1 MAEAID
7 ELAEVVLAL
16 RLETRS
22 LLIIHRVR
30 VLAHREEVIG
40 VLGTNVP
47 GGGLG
52 GGAVG
57 RLGGNRTVRWCGGD
71 ESTS

>member
-7 ELAEVVLAL
+7 ELAEMVLAL

-30 VLAHREEVIG
+30 VLAHCEEVIG
-40 VLGTNVP
+40 VLGTNV
-47 GGGLG
+47 
-52 GGAVG
+52 
-57 RLGGNRTVRWCGGD
+57 R
-71 ESTS
+71 